1 MRICSLSKGMVTWRQ
16 LLRGLLIDGGFA
28 LPRSIVGFSNMRDPP
43 LVLLIKTYSLQSLEI
58 LILSNNLLRRVPPS
72 IGNLRKLRVL
82 DLEENRLETLP
93 NDIGCLH
100 ELKKL
105 IVQSNQLTSLPRA
118 IGHLS
123 SLIFLSAGEN
133 NLGYL
138 PEEIGTLENLESLY
152 INDNPSLHNL
162 PFELALCS
170 NLQIMSIENCPLSQ
184 IPGEIVAG
192 GPSLVIQYLK
202 MQGPYR
208 AM

>member
-1 MRICSLSKGMVTWRQ
+1 M
-16 LLRGLLIDGGFA
+16 
-28 LPRSIVGFSNMRDPP
+28 
-43 LVLLIKTYSLQSLEI
+43 
-58 LILSNNLLRRVPPS
+58 LILSNNLLRRIPPS

-82 DLEENRLETLP
+82 DLEENRLEQLP
-93 NDIGCLH
+93 NEVGFLR
-100 ELKKL
+100 ELQRL
-105 IVQSNQLTSLPRA
+105 IVQANQLTSIPRA

-123 SLIFLSAGEN
+123 NLIYLSFGEN
-133 NLGYL
+133 NIAYI

-184 IPGEIVAG
+184 IPAEIVGG